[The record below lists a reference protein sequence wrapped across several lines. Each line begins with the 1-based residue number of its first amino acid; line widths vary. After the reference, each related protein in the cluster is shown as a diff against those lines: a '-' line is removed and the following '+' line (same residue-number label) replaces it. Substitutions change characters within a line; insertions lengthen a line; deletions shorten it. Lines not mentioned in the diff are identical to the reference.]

1 MNRIE
6 REKMVRAMEFIARN
20 VNDEELLLN
29 RWLMCGVADGD
40 IEYGDLNCS
49 DDFDESYIEDDNFY
63 NLMTC
68 FLRTMVGAWKDGGL
82 YCDGVVSA
90 DKTDFTGYR

>member
-6 REKMVRAMEFIARN
+6 REKMVRAMEFIVRN
-20 VNDEELLLN
+20 VNDEEVFEYWLLD
-29 RWLMCGVADGD
+29 GVADGD

-49 DDFDESYIEDDNFY
+49 DNFDNWYIEDEHFR
-63 NLMTC
+63 NLMTD
-68 FLRTMVGAWKDGGL
+68 FLQCMVGAWKSGGL

-90 DKTDFTGYR
+90 DKTDFTGHR

>member
-1 MNRIE
+1 MNRVE
-6 REKMVRAMEFIARN
+6 REKMVRAMEFIARQ
-20 VNDEELLLN
+20 VNDEELLYN
-29 RWLMCGVADGD
+29 RWLMYGVADED

-49 DDFDESYIEDDNFY
+49 DNFDESYLEDDAFY

-82 YCDGVVSA
+82 CCDDVVSA